1 MSSMQTL
8 SLAASALFAAAAA
21 QASESRPWRPQ
32 MVPRHGPTE
41 VQCFCPKASDLQWDY
56 GEGKPGN
63 EIRDGGWTITEDG
76 RVSSKGVFNL
86 LGGYVEY
93 DIDIS
98 RTAIGVNSNVYGV
111 FPFMAAGDFDAL
123 QYCDAQPISP
133 VWCPEMDFVENNGP
147 VAWTSTWHTVPGR
160 VPNGTRNSA
169 GCDEKGCYAARFYQ
183 PPFHYK
189 AQCTAREP
197 APMIDSSRTYTIR
210 TSFDELTGDMNVTF
224 KQGATNVNMAGDSFL
239 NDLGSAPD
247 SYDRSIVKQF
257 MEERGL
263 AMVSSLWV
271 GWVPAAAICPSY
283 DATPEGSSF
292 SVSNLRFAGKLIRGS
307 ASTCPCSAQVL
318 V

>member
-1 MSSMQTL
+1 MQGTL
-8 SLAASALFAAAAA
+8 GLAAAGLFAAAAA
-21 QASESRPWRPQ
+21 QSSEGRHWRPN
-32 MVPRHGPTE
+32 VTLPHRPTE
-41 VQCFCPKASDLQWDY
+41 VQCFCPTASELQWDY

-86 LGGYVEY
+86 LGGYVEF

-111 FPFMAAGDFDAL
+111 FPFMASGDFDAFH
-123 QYCDAQPISP
+123 YCDAQPISP

-160 VPNGTRNSA
+160 VPEGTRNPH
-169 GCDEKGCYAARFYQ
+169 GCDEKGCYAARYYQ

-197 APMIDSSRTYTIR
+197 APVIDSSRVHTIR
-210 TSFDELTGDMNVTF
+210 VSFDELTGDMTVVF
-224 KQGATNVNMAGDSFL
+224 KQGAAVVNMSGDSFL

-247 SYDRSIVKQF
+247 SYDRSIVKQY

-271 GWVPAAAICPSY
+271 GWVPAATTCPSY
-283 DATPEGSSF
+283 GATAEGSSF

-307 ASTCPCSAQVL
+307 ASSCPCSAEV
-318 V
+318 VV